1 MNVFS
6 DELSNL
12 VSKYDDSAENKGDMD
27 FDKSILPQKGI
38 ILAEDEKIVLK
49 AVSDEDY
56 SDYME
61 VSYECSVMK
70 SAFKEETFKKDLWES
85 FLEDTVANYSIF
97 DKVTGKYVGYC
108 GIKI

>member
-1 MNVFS
+1 MNMLS
-6 DELSNL
+6 DELSNI